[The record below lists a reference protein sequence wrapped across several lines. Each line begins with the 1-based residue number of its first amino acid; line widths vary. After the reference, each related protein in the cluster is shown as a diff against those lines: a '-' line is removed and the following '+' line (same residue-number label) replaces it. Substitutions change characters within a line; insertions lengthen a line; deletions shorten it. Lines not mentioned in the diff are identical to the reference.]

1 MNVEIS
7 PLIALSEICNMKK
20 ITHVKTKT
28 FSKKG
33 KVKNLSKQLKNKDK
47 TKVGLPAYG
56 IVRAASKQVLQAIKN
71 ALTIPYA

>member
-7 PLIALSEICNMKK
+7 PLIALSEICNMNK

-33 KVKNLSKQLKNKDK
+33 KAKNLNKRLKNKDK
-47 TKVGLPAYG
+47 TKNGLPAYG
-56 IVRAASKQVLQAIKN
+56 IVRAATKQVLLAMKN